1 MSLISNNLKYL
12 RRINGL
18 TQDQFA
24 RRIGTKRANVGAY
37 EEARAVP
44 PVDTLKIIANTFGIS
59 VDDFVKKDIRK
70 LRETPDL
77 TFGFEAKPTYSND
90 APEPEEED
98 PFDFPPSLGDLMH
111 QFLGD
116 ETPAQEK
123 NAEMVAQKVML
134 RPSDKTQYEPEP
146 VIPPAPPKP
155 VVPAIQYSAPTPKY
169 VPDNQPYKAP
179 TQPQYSEPA
188 PKLNADNQPYKVP
201 VQPEYKAPVQQEP
214 AQKLEPQ
221 TFKNNIHIVR
231 RSQYN
236 DYLMRNKEISFLKTL
251 TEFHLPTLPAGEYRA
266 FEAAEDFTF
275 EGALLVGSLVKNWYD
290 IADSKNYVLVTKPQ
304 GIIYRRVYNQ
314 VKIKGTLLLSSD
326 NHRFPSTEISF
337 DDVIETWEIK
347 AFLSYTLPEPSPSFD
362 KLSHLVG
369 EMKFELDR
377 LKK

>member
-90 APEPEEED
+90 TPEPEDD
-98 PFDFPPSLGDLMH
+98 PFDFPPSIGELMG
-111 QFLGD
+111 QFLGN
-116 ETPAQEK
+116 ETPALEK
-123 NAEMVAQKVML
+123 NTGMVAQKVML
-134 RPSDKTQYEPEP
+134 RPADKMQFESEPM
-146 VIPPAPPKP
+146 IPNSGPKP
-155 VVPAIQYSAPTPKY
+155 NTIKDYSEPTPKY
-169 VPDNQPYKAP
+169 IPDIQPHKAP
-179 TQPQYSEPA
+179 AQPEYIEPA
-188 PKLNADNQPYKVP
+188 PKYVH
-201 VQPEYKAPVQQEP
+201 ETR
-214 AQKLEPQ
+214 AQKNTIQ
-221 TFKNNIHIVR
+221 IVR
-231 RSQYN
+231 RFQYN
-236 DYLMRNKEISFLKTL
+236 DYLMKNKELSFLKTL
-251 TEFHLPTLPAGEYRA
+251 AEFHLPTLSAGEYRA
-266 FEAAEDFTF
+266 FEAAEDFAF
-275 EGALLVGSLVKNWYD
+275 DGALLIGSLVKNWYE
-290 IADSKNYVLVTKPQ
+290 ITDSKNYVLVTKPQ

-326 NHRFPSTEISF
+326 NHRFPSTEISIN
-337 DDVIETWEIK
+337 DVIETWEIK
-347 AFLSYTLPEPSPSFD
+347 AFISYHLPEPSPSFD